1 MGYQDE
7 SESRICPEGEGRN
20 YPYENQDKDEGKGY
34 ILTYV
39 DQDEGRISP
48 YLDQDEGEGRI

>member
-20 YPYENQDKDEGKGY
+20 YTYENQDKDEGKGY
-34 ILTYV
+34 ILTYEYLY
-39 DQDEGRISP
+39 EGRISP